1 VANVT
6 VVLMDGSGGNNCG
19 VFEISGGGNINMSAQ
34 TSGTY
39 SGILFFR
46 HASCGSTA
54 GDMKLVGGATATVVG
69 AIYSPTKEVKVSSG
83 TTLSGSC
90 LQIVADTIELSG
102 SGTIGNDCDGA
113 GYPNRS
119 RKQGLPGR
127 ISRQGWRP
135 PQRHLTPVKAAFAAA
150 PYFLTLAETQR
161 GLKMTNEGI
170 VFLAVMIGAAALFMG
185 LLTWAERRTRKQ
197 D

>member
-1 VANVT
+1 MANVT

-69 AIYSPTKEVKVSSG
+69 VVEDFHFTSLRE
-83 TTLSGSC
+83 
-90 LQIVADTIELSG
+90 
-102 SGTIGNDCDGA
+102 
-113 GYPNRS
+113 
-119 RKQGLPGR
+119 
-127 ISRQGWRP
+127 
-135 PQRHLTPVKAAFAAA
+135 AAKNFA
-150 PYFLTLAETQR
+150 
-161 GLKMTNEGI
+161 
-170 VFLAVMIGAAALFMG
+170 
-185 LLTWAERRTRKQ
+185 RR
-197 D
+197 

>member
-113 GYPNRS
+113 GV
-119 RKQGLPGR
+119 
-127 ISRQGWRP
+127 
-135 PQRHLTPVKAAFAAA
+135 TPIEVGNKGS
-150 PYFLTLAETQR
+150 LVE
-161 GLKMTNEGI
+161 
-170 VFLAVMIGAAALFMG
+170 
-185 LLTWAERRTRKQ
+185 
-197 D
+197 